1 MYTIDVVY
9 MIPNSHIK
17 LHRKIVQKM
26 KHANL
31 DSIIGAHRIIK
42 VRIIQKLFTTVLVT
56 LSVLVTFGRQPLLI
70 PPLGINLNE

>member
-1 MYTIDVVY
+1 
-9 MIPNSHIK
+9 MIGVPYLIPDSHIK
-17 LHRKIVQKM
+17 LHTKIQKM

-42 VRIIQKLFTTVLVT
+42 VRIIQKLLTALLVT

>member
-1 MYTIDVVY
+1 MIGVPYL
-9 MIPNSHIK
+9 IPNSHIN
-17 LHRKIVQKM
+17 LHTKIQKM

-42 VRIIQKLFTTVLVT
+42 VRIIQKLLTALLVT
-56 LSVLVTFGRQPLLI
+56 LLVLVTFGRQPFLI

>member
-1 MYTIDVVY
+1 MIGVPYL
-9 MIPNSHIK
+9 IPNSHIK
-17 LHRKIVQKM
+17 LHTKIQKM

-31 DSIIGAHRIIK
+31 DNIIGAHRIIK
-42 VRIIQKLFTTVLVT
+42 VRIIQKLLTALLVLVT

>member
-1 MYTIDVVY
+1 MIGVPYL
-9 MIPNSHIK
+9 IPNSHKK
-17 LHRKIVQKM
+17 LHRKIQKM

-42 VRIIQKLFTTVLVT
+42 VRIIQKLLTALLVT
-56 LSVLVTFGRQPLLI
+56 LLVLVTFGRQPFLI